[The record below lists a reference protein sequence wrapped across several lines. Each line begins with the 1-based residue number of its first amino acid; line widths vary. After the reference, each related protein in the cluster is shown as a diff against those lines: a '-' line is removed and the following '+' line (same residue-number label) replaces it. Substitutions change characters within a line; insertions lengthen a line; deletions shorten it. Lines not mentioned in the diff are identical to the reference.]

1 MNENIF
7 GTDGIRAKFG
17 TKIFLPESLHRLG
30 YAIGAWALEKKINPS
45 FLIGYDT
52 RQSCPQVN
60 NDLLKGLLHHQVNVF
75 QGHELPTPIICS
87 LTQRSP
93 KFDFGIIITASHNT
107 YEYNGI
113 KICTKSQ
120 KISESD
126 ERAISHIFNSISD
139 NDLLLKQR
147 GFSYTYHDAVENYYM
162 ILQEQFP
169 QNLAQGLKI
178 VIDCAHG
185 AYYAIAPLILEKF
198 GAQVIPVNITPSGIN
213 INEECGA
220 LHPDIAQKMVLD
232 LHADIG
238 FAFDGDGDR
247 IVAIDAQ
254 GIIKDGDD
262 ILSILLNN
270 PTYENEQEVVGTIMS
285 NQSFEICIIN
295 QSKKFIRTPVGDK
308 YISSY
313 LCTNN
318 LKLGGEPSGHIIC
331 NNFSFASDALYTA
344 LKIIETMKFKNN
356 TQLATFTKFPQVSHN
371 IQVKEK
377 KDLSASPYK
386 ELIAFYQ
393 QAIVPGRLIIRY
405 SGTEPILRIT
415 GECETQEKAE
425 KIISQ
430 FLEELQLLL

>member
-7 GTDGIRAKFG
+7 GTDGIRAKYS
-17 TKIFLPESLHRLG
+17 TNIFSTQSLYRLG
-30 YAIGAWALEKKINPS
+30 YAIGAWALQQKTKPS
-45 FLIGYDT
+45 FLLGYDT
-52 RQSCPQVN
+52 RQSCPQISK
-60 NDLLKGLLHHQVNVF
+60 DLITGLLHHNITIF
-75 QGHELPTPIICS
+75 NGHELPTPIICS
-87 LTQRSP
+87 LTQKSP

-126 ERAISHIFNSISD
+126 EKEISKIFNSLTQQ
-139 NDLLLKQR
+139 DLEHKECGKVFEYHEAINQYYALLKEH
-147 GFSYTYHDAVENYYM
+147 FS
-162 ILQEQFP
+162 L
-169 QNLAQGLKI
+169 NLAKGLSI
-178 VIDCAHG
+178 VLDCAHG
-185 AYYAIAPLILEKF
+185 AYYKIAPLLLEKF
-198 GAQVIPVNITPSGIN
+198 GAHVIPINIVPSGTN
-213 INEECGA
+213 INEKCGA
-220 LHPDIAQKMVLD
+220 LHPEVVQNIVRDTQ
-232 LHADIG
+232 ADIG

-247 IVAIDAQ
+247 IVAVDSN

-270 PTYENEQEVVGTIMS
+270 PTYQKEQEVVGTIMS
-285 NQSFEICIIN
+285 NQAFEVCIIN

-344 LKIIETMKFKNN
+344 LKIIETITLKNN
-356 TQLATFTKFPQVSHN
+356 TQLTTFAKFPQVSHN
-371 IQVKEK
+371 IQVQEK
-377 KDLSASPYK
+377 KDLTISPYK
-386 ELIAFYQ
+386 ELIALYQ
-393 QAIVPGRLIIRY
+393 QKIAPGRLIIRY

-415 GECETQEKAE
+415 GECETQDKAQ
-425 KIISQ
+425 KIIAQ
-430 FLEELQLLL
+430 LIEELQRLI

>member
-30 YAIGAWALEKKINPS
+30 YAIGTWAVEKKINPT
-45 FLIGYDT
+45 FLLGYDT
-52 RQSCPQVN
+52 RQSCPQVSF
-60 NDLLKGLLHHQVNVF
+60 DLLKGLLHHKVTVF
-75 QGHELPTPIICS
+75 NGHELPTPIICS
-87 LTQRSP
+87 LTQKSP

-126 ERAISHIFNSISD
+126 ERTISQIFNSIS
-139 NDLLLKQR
+139 NTDLFLETR
-147 GFSYTYHDAVENYYM
+147 GFLQTYNEAVDDYYTF
-162 ILQEQFP
+162 LQEQFP
-169 QNLAQGLKI
+169 QNLAQGLRI

-185 AYYAIAPLILEKF
+185 AYYTIAPFILEKF
-198 GAQVIPVNITPSGIN
+198 GAHVIPVNIAPSGKN
-213 INEECGA
+213 INEACGA
-220 LHPDIAQKMVLD
+220 LHPEIAQKIVLD
-232 LHADIG
+232 SHADIG

-254 GIIKDGDD
+254 GNIKDGDD

-270 PTYENEQEVVGTIMS
+270 PTYKNEQEIVGTIMS

-308 YISSY
+308 YIASY
-313 LCTNN
+313 LCSNN

-331 NNFSFASDALYTA
+331 NNFSFASDGLYTA
-344 LKIIETMKFKNN
+344 LKIIETMKLQSNM
-356 TQLATFTKFPQVSHN
+356 QLTTFAKFPQVSHN
-371 IQVKEK
+371 IEVKEK

-386 ELIAFYQ
+386 ELIASYQ
-393 QAIVPGRLIIRY
+393 QAISPGRLIIRY

-425 KIISQ
+425 KIISK
-430 FLEELQLLL
+430 FLEELQRIL

>member
-17 TKIFLPESLHRLG
+17 TSIFLPESLHRLG
-30 YAIGAWALEKKINPS
+30 YAIGAWALQKKINPS
-45 FLIGYDT
+45 FLLGYDT
-52 RQSCPQVN
+52 RQSCPQVS
-60 NDLLKGLLHHQVNVF
+60 NDIIKGLLYHNVTVF
-75 QGHELPTPIICS
+75 NGLELPTPIICS
-87 LTQRSP
+87 LVQKSP

-126 ERAISHIFNSISD
+126 EREISKIFHNLTQ
-139 NDLLLKQR
+139 NDFTLKTTGEVFMYHEAVDTYYNLLQQH
-147 GFSYTYHDAVENYYM
+147 FVQD
-162 ILQEQFP
+162 
-169 QNLAQGLKI
+169 LAKHLTI

-185 AYYAIAPLILEKF
+185 AYYKIAPIILEKF
-198 GAQVIPVNITPSGIN
+198 GAHVLPINISPSGTN
-213 INEECGA
+213 INEKCGA
-220 LHPDIAQKMVLD
+220 LHPEVVQTIVRDT
-232 LHADIG
+232 HADIG

-247 IVAIDAQ
+247 IVAVDAQ

-270 PTYENEQEVVGTIMS
+270 PTYQQEQEVVGTIMS
-285 NQSFEICIIN
+285 NQAFEVCIIN

-344 LKIIETMKFKNN
+344 LKIIETMKLKKS
-356 TQLATFTKFPQVSHN
+356 TQLSTFAKFPQINHN
-371 IQVKEK
+371 IHVQEK
-377 KDLSASPYK
+377 KDLAASPYK
-386 ELIAFYQ
+386 ELIALYQ
-393 QAIVPGRLIIRY
+393 QKITPGRLIIRY

-415 GECETQEKAE
+415 GECETQEKAQ

>member
-30 YAIGAWALEKKINPS
+30 YAIGAWALEKKTSPTFI
-45 FLIGYDT
+45 LGYDT
-52 RQSCPQVN
+52 RQSCPQVS
-60 NDLLKGLLHHQVNVF
+60 NDLLKGLLHHNVSVF
-75 QGHELPTPIICS
+75 NGRELPTPIICS

-126 ERAISHIFNSISD
+126 EQTISTIFHSVSNQDLALENNGSIHAYDQAI
-139 NDLLLKQR
+139 
-147 GFSYTYHDAVENYYM
+147 ENYYQL
-162 ILQEQFP
+162 LQENFP
-169 QNLAQGLKI
+169 ENLAQGLKI
-178 VIDCAHG
+178 VVDCAHG
-185 AYYAIAPLILEKF
+185 AYYKIAPALLEKF
-198 GAQVIPVNITPSGIN
+198 GAHIIPININPSGIN
-213 INEECGA
+213 INEACGA
-220 LHPDIAQKMVLD
+220 LHPEIAQKLLLD
-232 LHADIG
+232 THADIA

-254 GIIKDGDD
+254 GNIKDGDD

-270 PTYENEQEVVGTIMS
+270 PTYQNEQEVVGTIMS

-308 YISSY
+308 YIASY
-313 LCTNN
+313 LCSNN

-331 NNFSFASDALYTA
+331 NNFSFASDGLYTA
-344 LKIIETMKFKNN
+344 LKIIETMKLQNSK
-356 TQLATFTKFPQVSHN
+356 QLATFAKFPQVSHT
-371 IQVKEK
+371 IKVQEK

-386 ELIAFYQ
+386 ELIASYQ
-393 QAIVPGRLIIRY
+393 QAITPGRLIIRY

-425 KIISQ
+425 KIVSQ
-430 FLEELQLLL
+430 FVEALHLLL

>member
-17 TKIFLPESLHRLG
+17 TQIFLPESLHRLG
-30 YAIGAWALEKKINPS
+30 YAIGAWALEKKIAPY
-45 FLIGYDT
+45 FLLGYDT
-52 RQSCPQVN
+52 RQSCPQVS
-60 NDLLKGLLHHQVNVF
+60 NDLLKGLLHHKVTVF
-75 QGHELPTPIICS
+75 NGHELPTPIICS
-87 LTQRSP
+87 LTQKSP

-126 ERAISHIFNSISD
+126 ERAISKIFH
-139 NDLLLKQR
+139 DLAHNTFTLEQYGKVIDYHEAVDGYYALLQQY
-147 GFSYTYHDAVENYYM
+147 F
-162 ILQEQFP
+162 EQDMAK
-169 QNLAQGLKI
+169 NLHI

-185 AYYAIAPLILEKF
+185 AYYSIAPKILEKF
-198 GAQVIPVNITPSGIN
+198 GATVTPINILPSGIN
-213 INEECGA
+213 INENCGA
-220 LHPDIAQKMVLD
+220 LHPEAVQNIVLNT
-232 LHADIG
+232 HADIG

-247 IVAIDAQ
+247 IVAIDNQ
-254 GIIKDGDD
+254 GNIKDGDD

-270 PTYENEQEVVGTIMS
+270 PTYKEEQEVVGTIMS
-285 NQSFEICIIN
+285 NQAFEACIIN

-344 LKIIETMKFKNN
+344 LKIIETMKLKNS
-356 TQLATFTKFPQVSHN
+356 TQLATFAKFPQS
-371 IQVKEK
+371 
-377 KDLSASPYK
+377 
-386 ELIAFYQ
+386 
-393 QAIVPGRLIIRY
+393 IVTGKQIGR
-405 SGTEPILRIT
+405 
-415 GECETQEKAE
+415 AHV
-425 KIISQ
+425 
-430 FLEELQLLL
+430 